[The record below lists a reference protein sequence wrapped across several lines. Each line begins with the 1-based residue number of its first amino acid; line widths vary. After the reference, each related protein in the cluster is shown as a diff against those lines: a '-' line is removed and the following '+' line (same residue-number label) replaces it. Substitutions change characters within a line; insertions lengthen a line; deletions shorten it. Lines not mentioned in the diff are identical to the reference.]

1 MGDWTCAFREIFCDL
16 YYIQRERKK
25 IRAIHKM
32 KFQSRAIHKMK
43 FLSIQVCSLSS
54 CIQTLSA
61 LYQPKLIYQNSFLAA
76 GHLWWRSPRS
86 QKWSP
91 SPPPN
96 FYPKLSV
103 LLLRHYRWFTMLSNV
118 KPWINIAQH
127 KLCLHQHCLV
137 LSLLS
142 ISLLSISIAQYQHC
156 LVLALLSI
164 SIAQYQHCLQALA
177 SLFIDI
183 VRL

>member
-1 MGDWTCAFREIFCDL
+1 
-16 YYIQRERKK
+16 
-25 IRAIHKM
+25 M

-103 LLLRHYRWFTMLSNV
+103 MLLRHYRWFTMLSNV

-164 SIAQYQHCLQALA
+164 GIAQHWHCLALALIDISIAFVSIAQHQYCLVLVLLSISIA
-177 SLFIDI
+177 
-183 VRL
+183 